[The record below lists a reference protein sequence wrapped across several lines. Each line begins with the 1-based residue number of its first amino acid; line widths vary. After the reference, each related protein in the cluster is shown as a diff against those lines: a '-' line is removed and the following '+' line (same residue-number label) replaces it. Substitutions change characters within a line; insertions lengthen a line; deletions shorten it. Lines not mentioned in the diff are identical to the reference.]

1 MEHNELCHEVIR
13 NLRQC
18 GHFLYFKTGGKTGR
32 RRIFY
37 FLLQRGELPQREL
50 QDLLCVQSGSLSE
63 IIIKMEA
70 DGLIEKVRSR
80 RDGRRLVLQLTA
92 EGRRQAEE
100 SCRKYER
107 QVEKML
113 SCLSPDQ
120 KTALL
125 DTLELL
131 IAHWAVLDTDED
143 FLSPGGEESLPY
155 GRKGRLDKAPTTET
169 KEDRP

>member
-1 MEHNELCHEVIR
+1 MEQDYICHEVIR

-32 RRIFY
+32 RRIFH

-50 QDLLCVQSGSLSE
+50 QDLLGVQSGSLSE

-80 RDGRRLVLQLTA
+80 RDGRRLVLQLTE

-100 SCRKYER
+100 SCAKYER

-113 SCLSPDQ
+113 SCLSPEQ
-120 KTALL
+120 KTSLL

-131 IAHWAVLDTDED
+131 IAHWAILDTDED
-143 FLSPGGEESLPY
+143 FLSPSGEESLPY
-155 GRKGRLDKAPTTET
+155 GRKGRPGKAAVSDN
-169 KEDRP
+169 KEDCL

>member
-1 MEHNELCHEVIR
+1 MELDHISHEIIR

-37 FLLQRGELPQREL
+37 FLLQREELLQREL
-50 QDLLCVQSGSLSE
+50 QDLLGVQSGSLSE
-63 IIIKMEA
+63 ILSKMEA

-80 RDGRRLVLQLTA
+80 RDGRQLVLQLTEA
-92 EGRRQAEE
+92 GRREAVE
-100 SCRKYER
+100 SCCKYER

-120 KTALL
+120 KDALL
-125 DTLELL
+125 DTLECL
-131 IAHWAVLDTDED
+131 IEHWTILDTDED
-143 FLSPGGEESLPY
+143 FLSPSGESSLPY
-155 GRKGRLDKAPTTET
+155 GKKGWLNKPETTTT
-169 KEDRP
+169 KEDRL

>member
-1 MEHNELCHEVIR
+1 MAEDYICHEVIR

-37 FLLQRGELPQREL
+37 FLLQQGELPQREL

-80 RDGRRLVLQLTA
+80 RDGRRLVLQLTE

-100 SCRKYER
+100 SCAKYER

-113 SCLSPDQ
+113 SCLSPEQ
-120 KTALL
+120 KTSLL

-143 FLSPGGEESLPY
+143 FLSPSGEESLPY
-155 GRKGRLDKAPTTET
+155 GRKGRPGKAAVSDN
-169 KEDRP
+169 KEDCL